1 MIKRLLA
8 LTTLAVLLTGCYM
21 VPMALIG
28 PATSGFTTASIIQS
42 GIGATANYVVKKS
55 TGRTISEHAFDV
67 IDKDSI
73 KQSYLPKKYVTTS
86 LTKKNAT
93 TLILPKSKSIK

>member
-28 PATSGFTTASIIQS
+28 PVTSGFTTASLVQS
-42 GIGATANYVVKKS
+42 GLSTGASFVVKKT
-55 TGRTISEHAFDV
+55 TGKSISEHVFN
-67 IDKDSI
+67 SI
-73 KQSYLPKKYVTTS
+73 NETTIQQTYLPQNEIALTS
-86 LTKKNAT
+86 
-93 TLILPKSKSIK
+93 IVPKSKTSK

>member
-28 PATSGFTTASIIQS
+28 PVTSGFTTASLVQS
-42 GIGATANYVVKKS
+42 GLSTGASFVVKKT
-55 TGRTISEHAFDV
+55 TGKSISEHV
-67 IDKDSI
+67 INSINETTI
-73 KQSYLPKKYVTTS
+73 KQTYLPQNQIEPTQ
-86 LTKKNAT
+86 
-93 TLILPKSKSIK
+93 ILSKSKTTK